1 MPIYL
6 VRHLAGALEDLSCFV
21 QLEDESAAMY
31 FNIVHGL
38 KLRRKFTT
46 DGCGTPCQDYLLI
59 ATEFQ
64 EDGSAHERTIALYDL
79 TESEP

>member
-6 VRHLAGALEDLSCFV
+6 VRHLTGALEEMSCFV

-31 FNIVHGL
+31 FNIVHGS

-46 DGCGTPCQDYLLI
+46 DGCGTPCEDYLLI
-59 ATEFQ
+59 ATEFRN
-64 EDGSAHERTIALYDL
+64 DGSAHERAIALYDL